1 MRKLQIRIICCLCR
15 RQLWAWKAGWRGAA
29 TLYKQVLM
37 ADLNARL
44 MAESCSRATAQQRH
58 TYMGLHKI
66 LRLPESDGE
75 VRSENWEVHW
85 MLFNSAMRV
94 AKLVVAVA
102 MAVAVAVAVPVAAAG
117 WMGVAGGRIVG
128 VELLA
133 VLLIAICLLA
143 CWQHLSEF
151 HGICVSKQIQKVF
164 VFFSFSFLPL

>member
-1 MRKLQIRIICCLCR
+1 MGVDRRKRDV
-15 RQLWAWKAGWRGAA
+15 GAA
-29 TLYKQVLM
+29 ALYKQVLM

-44 MAESCSRATAQQRH
+44 MPESCIPATAQQRH

-66 LRLPESDGE
+66 LRLLESDGE

-102 MAVAVAVAVPVAAAG
+102 IAVAVAVAAVG

-164 VFFSFSFLPL
+164 FFSFLPLHSRPLQCFCFY